1 MKNESQ
7 RDFDDRPSPEGIAG
21 RAFAIERPAQSPPTA
36 LRDAAGNLARK
47 VDHDPNGD
55 GKQANCMRERD
66 EEGIRSGENP
76 PLARRRRPFGR
87 KVGPHEEMRLLGRFA
102 SSAEAGLAQWRP
114 SPVLDGALGQKP
126 GETFRAQPYGAAP
139 AHRIERLPIVW
150 AHAADRLGRQGT
162 KIKCSRSS

>member
-66 EEGIRSGENP
+66 EEGIRSGEIH
-76 PLARRRRPFGR
+76 R
-87 KVGPHEEMRLLGRFA
+87 
-102 SSAEAGLAQWRP
+102 S
-114 SPVLDGALGQKP
+114 
-126 GETFRAQPYGAAP
+126 RA
-139 AHRIERLPIVW
+139 
-150 AHAADRLGRQGT
+150 AADRLAERSART
-162 KIKCSRSS
+162 KKCGC